1 MPRTLVMVLCL
12 VSHPI
17 KESNI
22 QDVFGSSD
30 RFQLPSLVHLLIKV
44 TESVLIKD

>member
-1 MPRTLVMVLCL
+1 MPCTLVMVLCL

-22 QDVFGSSD
+22 QDVFD